1 MNNDLKTDLIE
12 KGLEVLSVE
21 QTRENVYK
29 VTAPKFSFKKNWRE
43 GDSYEDHLSKTI
55 QIYAETQKY
64 FNEQDLE
71 LRLSKLETI
80 VFMESREIME
90 TRPLTHEEAEEEYL
104 RREALKK
111 ELEEEEEEEN
121 V

>member
-21 QTRENVYK
+21 QTGENVYK
-29 VTAPKFSFKKNWRE
+29 VTAPKFSFKKIWRE

-55 QIYAETQKY
+55 QIYVETQKY

-90 TRPLTHEEAEEEYL
+90 TRPLTHEETEEEYF

-111 ELEEEEEEEN
+111 ELEEEEKN